1 MIYNV
6 EEIKVPLEVF
16 TTDSWQRGYKRK
28 ISKSK
33 INGAWMSTER
43 N

>member
-28 ISKSK
+28 
-33 INGAWMSTER
+33 
-43 N
+43 